1 MAATQSSAPTVVLA
15 TLCLN
20 EMEWLPSLWAQ
31 HKDWPG
37 LAYWVFVEAA
47 DEVYATA
54 SPGMVGPRGLSVDGT
69 SEYLTELS
77 LANPGKAVYLPL
89 GIVANKGPGRD
100 QNKARAR
107 DAYMG
112 CIREEGIAPDLVVVL
127 DADEFYPKRDQ
138 ALITAL
144 GGPDVRNPGGYC
156 LRQRHIWHPPC
167 VQEAN
172 HLQLSLKAA
181 EAWPGAMGDPP
192 RSGLF
197 DSEVIGGYWAV
208 PHCRVWRWRPGL
220 RYARNHN
227 WPETREGV
235 PLNQNMARLDKLHLT
250 HNTLFP
256 KGPAYD
262 VTNVPQVIHMGFA
275 SRLEG
280 RAAKH
285 AYYRAR
291 GEGQEPDPRQR
302 RTRMMYCRCREA
314 WEQWAPGKALPDG
327 AKVIPYTGPTPEV
340 FQ

>member
-250 HNTLFP
+250 EEPYHDNSSILGVYDIPDIPMDQMKEEAAELNSNPRYNVNDQQLTEWDLTTNKAERVWLLRSTETLFP
-256 KGPAYD
+256 K
-262 VTNVPQVIHMGFA
+262 N
-275 SRLEG
+275 
-280 RAAKH
+280 
-285 AYYRAR
+285 
-291 GEGQEPDPRQR
+291 
-302 RTRMMYCRCREA
+302 
-314 WEQWAPGKALPDG
+314 PDG
-327 AKVIPYTGPTPEV
+327 SNAGSMPGGWEV
-340 FQ
+340 VER